1 MHRTN
6 LALKVTVAAALAG
19 FGYLMVTD
27 IAGAQYAP
35 PAVGGAPP
43 GYTWREQR
51 TQGDWRNNTWREDRT
66 KSDWRNNTWQEQRT
80 KEDLRA
86 RGYANPKEPKQ
97 NNNAADT
104 SIDKGYGTDCGVGP
118 TATPPTPCR

>member
-97 NNNAADT
+97 NNNAARYD
-104 SIDKGYGTDCGVGP
+104 YRQRVWY
-118 TATPPTPCR
+118 